1 MALSR
6 QLHLGAILEGVGT
19 DQHSWRDPALPGD
32 ASIDIDWYIRNAK
45 LAEEARFDLVFI
57 VDSPFITPDT
67 APHFLNRLEPL
78 TLLSAVATH
87 TSHIGLVGT
96 LTTSYW
102 EPYNVARQFASLDQI
117 SHGRAGWNVVTT
129 GLEGAARN
137 YGRDDHFDHA
147 DRYARAH
154 EFVSVVKGLW
164 DSYEDDAFPR
174 DKTGGVFLDKTR
186 QHKLN
191 HKGTYF
197 RVDGPL
203 ALSRSKQGQPVIFQA
218 GDSHAGRDLGA
229 AIADGTFAAAQDF
242 ESAQQYYA
250 DLKRRAAA
258 LGRNPDHIKVFP
270 GLFPIIADTDEE
282 AQAIARKQQDT
293 LDLDKLLVQL
303 GRAFN
308 YHDFRQ
314 YDLDAPFPDLSGVTL
329 NSYKGHAERII
340 ATAREKKLTLREA
353 AYQLGQWRTGFV
365 GSPETI
371 ADEIERWFIGRAA
384 DGFNLR
390 VTVPA
395 DFDLFRTR
403 VVPILQAR
411 GLFRRE
417 YEADTLRGNL
427 GIPVPVNRY
436 AGAHELVEA
445 AE

>member
-174 DKTGGVFLDKTR
+174 DKTAGVFLDKTR